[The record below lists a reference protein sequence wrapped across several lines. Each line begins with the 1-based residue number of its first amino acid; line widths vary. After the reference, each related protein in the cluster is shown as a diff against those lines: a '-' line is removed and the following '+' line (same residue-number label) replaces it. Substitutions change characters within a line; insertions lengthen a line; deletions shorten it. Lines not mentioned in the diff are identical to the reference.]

1 VSSAVVCWDFDETL
15 GYFRPREY
23 GWEGKPV
30 PADLPP
36 ARLKPGI
43 SELLESL
50 SEFTHVVTTAAV
62 RDYAISVLQEFGL
75 LRHFMMVLGR
85 EDGIYTGGEG
95 KDYGVV
101 GARCG
106 YAEDTLKS
114 RLVIVGN
121 DDKADPDSRYR
132 QVVMVHNKRMM
143 DQPSAPLGVA
153 LRGLHREGEGD
164 FKRGFDALF
173 DRSAGKPLHFEDSVK
188 LRLDYWGNYA
198 ENRVH
203 PIVTVVN

>member
-1 VSSAVVCWDFDETL
+1 MSSAVVCWDFDETL

-23 GWEGKPV
+23 RWDGVPIPEGM
-30 PADLPP
+30 PA

-43 SELLESL
+43 GELLESL
-50 SEFTHVVTTAAV
+50 SEFTHIVTTAAV
-62 RDYAISVLQEFGL
+62 RDYVVSVLQEFGL
-75 LRHFMMVLGR
+75 LRHFTMVIGR
-85 EDGIYTGGEG
+85 EDGIYTESG

-106 YAEDTLKS
+106 FPDDALKS

-121 DDKADPDSRYR
+121 DDRIDPDCRYR

-143 DQPSAPLGVA
+143 DQPSPPLGVV

-173 DRSAGKPLHFEDSVK
+173 DRSAGKPLEIEESVK
-188 LRLDYWGNYA
+188 LKLDYWGSYA

-203 PIVTVVN
+203 PIVTVN